1 MRETGTITM
10 PWRMPRHGSP
20 MPPADWP
27 SSTVDQMALN
37 RPHRGARADRPWSSY
52 APPSPTG
59 SPHCRAGQADRYR
72 NPGDHRQSSGAGEG
86 VDIEPGRARR
96 RGVSGDCCRGRERG
110 RAGGD
115 GNTYQP
121 GGVGAADRDSTYID
135 DGDAL
140 RKRAAAVV
148 TDIIGIEPPNI
159 TVTWEDIVLPS
170 Y

>member
-1 MRETGTITM
+1 M

-37 RPHRGARADRPWSSY
+37 RPHRGAKADRRWSSY
-52 APPSPTG
+52 APPSHTG

-72 NPGDHRQSSGAGEG
+72 NPGITVSHLALAKALTSNLAELAAEASAAIAAVDVNVAGQA
-86 VDIEPGRARR
+86 VTAIRINLVA
-96 RGVSGDCCRGRERG
+96 
-110 RAGGD
+110 
-115 GNTYQP
+115 
-121 GGVGAADRDSTYID
+121 VGAADRDSTYID